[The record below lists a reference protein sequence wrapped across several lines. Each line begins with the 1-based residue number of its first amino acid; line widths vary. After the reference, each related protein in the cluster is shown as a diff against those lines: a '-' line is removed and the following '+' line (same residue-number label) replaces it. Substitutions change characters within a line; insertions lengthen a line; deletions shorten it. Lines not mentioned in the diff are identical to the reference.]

1 MNWLNKFVQLIGLEK
16 GLVFVTAGNI
26 ITSLSGAFF
35 WLFIASLLPV
45 EEYGRLNYHISLA
58 SLLSVISLLGLNT
71 TVITFLAKGNE
82 NIKFQANLLILIS
95 SCVMALFLF
104 VFIREIPTGFLVIGL
119 SLYIMSWTEIL
130 GRKRY
135 RKYFFVIMLQRSLQ
149 ITLSLLLYS
158 VIGIDGLM
166 IGYALSALLSSYDFF
181 KSFKGFKLTFK
192 DLRRKSSFSM
202 HSYFL
207 AISNALAMY
216 MDKLLVA
223 PLFGF
228 DMLGLY
234 QVSFQFLLFLVII
247 PQSLFQFLLPREASQ
262 IKDRKYTIS
271 GLILAAVSSTIFF
284 VSIPTVIKDFFPHF
298 VQSVQASQI
307 MIFSIIPMT
316 ASSILISKSFGR
328 EKSKPVVVSAGIYIF
343 ILLVLIVTL
352 GNILGLIGLAFSVV
366 ISSTAQSVALLLLG
380 KWLLFTR

>member
-1 MNWLNKFVQLIGLEK
+1 
-16 GLVFVTAGNI
+16 
-26 ITSLSGAFF
+26 
-35 WLFIASLLPV
+35 
-45 EEYGRLNYHISLA
+45 
-58 SLLSVISLLGLNT
+58 
-71 TVITFLAKGNE
+71 
-82 NIKFQANLLILIS
+82 
-95 SCVMALFLF
+95 
-104 VFIREIPTGFLVIGL
+104 
-119 SLYIMSWTEIL
+119 
-130 GRKRY
+130 
-135 RKYFFVIMLQRSLQ
+135 
-149 ITLSLLLYS
+149 
-158 VIGIDGLM
+158 
-166 IGYALSALLSSYDFF
+166 
-181 KSFKGFKLTFK
+181 
-192 DLRRKSSFSM
+192 M